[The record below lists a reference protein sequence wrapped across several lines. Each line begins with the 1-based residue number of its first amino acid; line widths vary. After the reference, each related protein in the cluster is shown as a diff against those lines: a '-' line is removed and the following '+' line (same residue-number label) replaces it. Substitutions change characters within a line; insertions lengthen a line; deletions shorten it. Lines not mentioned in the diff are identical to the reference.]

1 MGIIERKLKQI
12 VSVSIE
18 YPLLG
23 KTENELRSSNY
34 QIKEIHY
41 LENVEI
47 DVFVDSE
54 QVETYKDWI
63 TDLTNGQGIIKEKE
77 TLYAETLI

>member
-1 MGIIERKLKQI
+1 MKQI

-18 YPLLG
+18 YHLLG
-23 KTENELRSSNY
+23 KIENELRSSNY
-34 QIKEIHY
+34 EIKDIHY

-47 DVFVDSE
+47 NVFVDSDE
-54 QVETYKDWI
+54 VETYTDWI
-63 TDLTNGQGIIKEKE
+63 TDLTNGQGIIKEKD